1 MVMIGQQL
9 DGDEIRWNGM
19 GFLRVDP
26 QVAIDRH
33 VVFDADDDF
42 RLVSKQVQVRG
53 VSFIIAFFLVQPN
66 VPIYVCISVAVCSLN
81 K

>member
-26 QVAIDRH
+26 LVAIDRH

-53 VSFIIAFFLVQPN
+53 VSFIIAFFLVHPN